1 MSTDD
6 YLMAREEWD
15 DRFAGQRRALRFM
28 AALTVLSVMGGL
40 GGAGYGM
47 YAMLNSRYVP
57 YIVAIDDLGKAQLA
71 PSPEVVSDWP
81 THVVKRE
88 LETWIE
94 RLRTVTPDI
103 DVLRSNH
110 QAASAYMDVG
120 TPAFTKL
127 ETAFNQP
134 GMNPLE
140 RAKTMTVT
148 ADVRSVNAV
157 GGSSWRLEWVETSFN
172 RSDGKTIA
180 RKRFVATVLVEF
192 RVINDLEKLGV
203 NPLGLFILD
212 IDIQEERA

>member
-1 MSTDD
+1 MGSDD
-6 YLMAREEWD
+6 YALARAEWD

-28 AALTVLSVMGGL
+28 AALTILSVAGGL
-40 GGAGYGM
+40 AGAGYGM
-47 YAMLNSRYVP
+47 WATINARYVP
-57 YIVAIDDLGKAQLA
+57 YIVAVDDIGKAALA
-71 PSPEVVSDWP
+71 PSPTVVTDWP
-81 THVVKRE
+81 VPVVKRE
-88 LETWIE
+88 LETWLE

-103 DVLRSNH
+103 AVLRSNH
-110 QAASAYMDVG
+110 AAAAAYMEVG

-140 RAKTMTVT
+140 RAKTMTVS
-148 ADVRSVNAV
+148 ADVRSINAV

-172 RSDGKTIA
+172 RTDGKQIS

-192 RVINDLEKLGV
+192 RVINDLERLET
-203 NPLGLFILD
+203 NPLGLFIRD

>member
-1 MSTDD
+1 MSGDD

-28 AALTVLSVMGGL
+28 AALTVVSVVGGMI
-40 GGAGYGM
+40 GAGYGM

-57 YIVAIDDLGKAQLA
+57 YIVAVDDLGKAQLA

-81 THVVKRE
+81 APVVKRE
-88 LETWIE
+88 LETWLE

-103 DVLRSNH
+103 AVLRSNH

-134 GMNPLE
+134 GMSPLE
-140 RAKTMTVT
+140 RAKTMTVS
-148 ADVRSVNAV
+148 ADVRSINAV
-157 GGSSWRLEWVETSFN
+157 GGSSWRLEWVETSFS
-172 RSDGKTIA
+172 RTDGKQIA

-192 RVINDLEKLGV
+192 RAVNDLEKLET
-203 NPLGLFILD
+203 NPLGLFIRD